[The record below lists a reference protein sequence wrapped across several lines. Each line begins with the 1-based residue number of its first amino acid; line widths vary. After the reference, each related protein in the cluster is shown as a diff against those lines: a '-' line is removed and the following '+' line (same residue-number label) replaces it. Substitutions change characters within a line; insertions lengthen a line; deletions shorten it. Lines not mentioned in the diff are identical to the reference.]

1 MPVDNSLAS
10 VEGLDSHVTGAY
22 HLTMVNKRSTYS
34 LIDMANVELITLLLL
49 SLVAILAPISYCAYQ
64 VYIALLGEHNTFT
77 QIIGTVLPFEY
88 LRAMVIMSYAS
99 VTNQGDSV
107 FQVIQWIAVAWLV
120 VVLVSSLSVWYIW
133 RQVIKESATHN
144 TR

>member
-1 MPVDNSLAS
+1 VPVDNSLAS
-10 VEGLDSHVTGAY
+10 VEGLDSHVTGVY
-22 HLTMVNKRSTYS
+22 DSTMVNKRSTYS
-34 LIDMANVELITLLLL
+34 NVELITLLLL

-77 QIIGTVLPFEY
+77 QIIDTVLPFEY
-88 LRAMVIMSYAS
+88 LRAMVIMSYWS